1 MHRFFVPPDSI
12 DDGRAILPEEVAGQL
27 TRVLRAQSGYEITVL
42 DDSGWEYLVEL
53 DHVESKHAEGR
64 VKDRRRCRGE
74 ASLHVTLYQSVL
86 KENKFDYVLQK
97 GTELGVSA
105 FVPVYCSRSVPK
117 PQRQSKADRWRRIV
131 KEAAEQSRR
140 GRLPSVAEPV
150 DFEVACEDVDGPA
163 VIPWEEESS
172 NSLRAVIDRL
182 RNYLKI

>member
-74 ASLHVTLYQSVL
+74 V
-86 KENKFDYVLQK
+86 F
-97 GTELGVSA
+97 
-105 FVPVYCSRSVPK
+105 
-117 PQRQSKADRWRRIV
+117 
-131 KEAAEQSRR
+131 SRR
-140 GRLPSVAEPV
+140 TGPLSMRELCDAR
-150 DFEVACEDVDGPA
+150 DGER
-163 VIPWEEESS
+163 IRSRG
-172 NSLRAVIDRL
+172 L
-182 RNYLKI
+182 